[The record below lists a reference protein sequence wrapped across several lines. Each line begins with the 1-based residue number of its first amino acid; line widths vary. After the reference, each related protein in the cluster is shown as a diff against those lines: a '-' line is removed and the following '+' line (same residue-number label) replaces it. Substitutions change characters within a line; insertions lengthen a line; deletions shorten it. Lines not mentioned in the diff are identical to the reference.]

1 MYKTQIACLII
12 VIFIS
17 VFYFTASNRQ
27 SASSKCFAKLLITS
41 LLQLIFDIISVYTVN
56 HLETVPRCINRIVHI
71 FFMSLILTM
80 LYLVYKYIESAIEEE
95 IKEHIKRHNYTAI
108 PLIVTILGTI
118 FLPLH
123 YIESDTTNYS
133 YGPAAFTA
141 YIGIAVYVALI
152 LKLLFRYSKTIPK
165 KKKNAIYIALIC
177 EIPIAIYQIII
188 PEALITCLAITLLI
202 FGIYLTTENPDALLV
217 EQLEREKKRA
227 DDANTAKTNF
237 LANMSHEIRTPI
249 NTVLGMNEM
258 IIRETAED
266 EIRKYAFDVKSAT
279 KSLLSIINDIL
290 DITKIEAGKL
300 DIINVKYDFSSLINN
315 ITNMISFKAKA
326 KELKFKADIDESIPR
341 TLIGDDIRLRQILV
355 NILNNAVKYTNKGHI
370 IFKVEYLHSE
380 EPNEANIRFSVKD
393 TGIGIKEENI
403 EKLCIPFERID
414 EMRNRNIEGTGLGM
428 SITNQLLDLL
438 HSKLHVKSEYGV
450 GSEFSFTL
458 KQEIIDST
466 PIGKLE
472 TLIDPPSKGYS
483 YKRTYEAPNANI
495 LIVDDNE
502 MNRRV
507 FVNLLKSTKMTIDQA
522 SSGQACLEKVAQKK
536 YDIIFLDHMM
546 PQMDGI
552 ETFNIMKQMEDYP
565 SKGTPVVILTA
576 NAVVGAK
583 EMYLEQGFD
592 EFLAK
597 PIDYRKLETLIQKLL
612 SESGVA
618 ITRLDTLSTENNVV
632 PTQTVKT
639 NTIANS
645 ELPMIDGLDWKYA
658 NTHFVN
664 ESMLIDTLKFFYST
678 IDYDANELERL
689 SQDIFNDVGRKKYQV
704 KVHSMK
710 SSAAILGIIPLAG
723 MAKILENAARDGNM
737 DILTTITPTF
747 LNLWRNYKN
756 ELSVMMPSEEAP
768 NKKTSDAD
776 IQEINQILRNIKLAA
791 ISMDIGTL
799 DNLWEKLST
808 YEFDTDKAEYIE
820 NIHKAIVNFDVDYL
834 QVIDLL

>member
-1 MYKTQIACLII
+1 
-12 VIFIS
+12 
-17 VFYFTASNRQ
+17 
-27 SASSKCFAKLLITS
+27 
-41 LLQLIFDIISVYTVN
+41 
-56 HLETVPRCINRIVHI
+56 
-71 FFMSLILTM
+71 
-80 LYLVYKYIESAIEEE
+80 
-95 IKEHIKRHNYTAI
+95 
-108 PLIVTILGTI
+108 
-118 FLPLH
+118 
-123 YIESDTTNYS
+123 
-133 YGPAAFTA
+133 
-141 YIGIAVYVALI
+141 
-152 LKLLFRYSKTIPK
+152 
-165 KKKNAIYIALIC
+165 
-177 EIPIAIYQIII
+177 
-188 PEALITCLAITLLI
+188 
-202 FGIYLTTENPDALLV
+202 
-217 EQLEREKKRA
+217 
-227 DDANTAKTNF
+227 
-237 LANMSHEIRTPI
+237 
-249 NTVLGMNEM
+249 
-258 IIRETAED
+258 
-266 EIRKYAFDVKSAT
+266 
-279 KSLLSIINDIL
+279 
-290 DITKIEAGKL
+290 
-300 DIINVKYDFSSLINN
+300 
-315 ITNMISFKAKA
+315 MISFKAKA
-326 KELKFKADIDESIPR
+326 KELKFKADIDESSPR

-756 ELSVMMPSEEAP
+756 ELSVMMPREEAP

-808 YEFDTDKAEYIE
+808 Y
-820 NIHKAIVNFDVDYL
+820 
-834 QVIDLL
+834 